1 MTNMWRKVSDDE
13 RVAELYSARSEA
25 LGVLLGVID
34 MIMLAEENPAIFS
47 MPEKLTALRGA
58 RRAYDV
64 AAAAYLDAR
73 LTAK

>member
-1 MTNMWRKVSDDE
+1 MNAWHKVDREE

-25 LGVLLGVID
+25 LGRLLGVID

-47 MPEKLTALRGA
+47 MPEKLTALLVDRL
-58 RRAYDV
+58 AYDV

-73 LTAK
+73 LAAK

>member
-1 MTNMWRKVSDDE
+1 MWRKVDRDE
-13 RVAELYSARSEA
+13 RISELYSARSEA

-34 MIMLAEENPAIFS
+34 MIMLAEENPPS
-47 MPEKLTALRGA
+47 SPCPRLTALRGA

-73 LTAK
+73 LAAK